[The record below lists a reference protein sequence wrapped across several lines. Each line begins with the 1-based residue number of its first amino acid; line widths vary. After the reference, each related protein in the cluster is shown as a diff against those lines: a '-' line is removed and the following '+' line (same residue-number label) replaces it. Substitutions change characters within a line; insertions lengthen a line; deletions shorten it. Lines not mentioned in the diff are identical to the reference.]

1 MMDTLITEVIST
13 PPLTLATSALSGL
26 RDLSEQAGAAQG
38 WITVLAL
45 AGIVAVGLALWTLGG
60 RFVRP
65 SVVLVASASGGYA
78 GYALGHF
85 IDPGVGPWIGM
96 AFGVA
101 AGAML
106 GYALFRFA
114 SAALLA
120 AFLAI
125 AAPTGAAVA
134 LDYDLADRAQ
144 AFVDA
149 VRDATKADNDTP
161 TAGRDDTLFAP
172 RSLTD
177 NTPSTGTRDDADDES
192 VARGV
197 LARAGA
203 WITGFL
209 ADAAEGGEEIW
220 DDLDP
225 REQNTLL
232 LASVIGA
239 IAGLLI
245 GGIFPTVA
253 MAVITSGLGAALLL
267 GAGSHLGVALRPE
280 WADKMPGSPI
290 AWAAIWLSLAFLGV
304 LIQAG
309 PRRRRRKPEPAAAEG
324 A

>member
-1 MMDTLITEVIST
+1 MHTPIAEVI
-13 PPLTLATSALSGL
+13 PAIPFTLASGALAGL
-26 RDLSEQAGAAQG
+26 RDLSEQADAAQG

-45 AGIVAVGLALWTLGG
+45 AGLVALGLALWTLGG

-65 SVVLVASASGGYA
+65 SVVLVASATGAYA
-78 GYALGHF
+78 GYTLGH
-85 IDPGVGPWIGM
+85 IVDPGVGPWIGM
-96 AFGVA
+96 AFGVVS
-101 AGAML
+101 GAML

-120 AFLAI
+120 AFLAL
-125 AAPTGAAVA
+125 AAPTGAAVV

-149 VRDATKADNDTP
+149 VRDATKGEKDTAAAD
-161 TAGRDDTLFAP
+161 RDDGLFTP
-172 RSLTD
+172 RSLTND
-177 NTPSTGTRDDADDES
+177 TPAPAAPDAEDES

-197 LARAGA
+197 LSRAGA

-220 DDLDP
+220 DELDP

-253 MAVITSGLGAALLL
+253 MAVLTAGLGAALLL
-267 GAGSHLGVALRPE
+267 GAGSHLAVAMRPE

-290 AWAAIWLSLAFLGV
+290 AWAAIWLSVAFLGV
-304 LIQAG
+304 LLQAG
-309 PRRRRRKPEPAAAEG
+309 PRRKRRKPEPVAAEG